1 MLRGPHSGAAIAA
14 TIAAISIP
22 SVAWYWMGSSQLQR
36 VQTELRQSAQR
47 EAVTTAMQLAA
58 KVALELDELRRVE
71 SDRVHLEYF
80 PRFRSRGR
88 RCGKEY
94 TKGSPLATG
103 DYPHSVKFYFQID
116 EQGTVWS
123 PRVDD
128 DLASLFVPLQ
138 TSFGKLG
145 GGRNPRPGSSR
156 RTNQSEPSG
165 IVPSSVRPFHLQ
177 GLSSSNLS
185 PGAAQ
190 SISPIEPNKAELLA
204 NFFNAANEADLP
216 STDDMHDVGD
226 FKWMTGTWRSEP
238 VLMAVRTIRHRE
250 HTFHQGFAIETR
262 SFSDWMFDGG
272 FPAKLLPGQAD
283 IAAAAMLP
291 IGGIDWHV
299 AFDTGPAL
307 QNVARQEATLKGQF
321 RTSYFGGLFAAI
333 LAGAGVIVL
342 VSRSGRFARERSRF
356 AAAAAHELR
365 TPLAGIRLHGEMLAD
380 SLGNPDSIAR
390 YSRRITDE
398 AERLSRVV
406 ANVLSHARGEQRSIT
421 VNRELGD
428 LAEPVIDCIG
438 NTEPLL
444 EESGVVLEV
453 DLGRDLPQI
462 PLDADAIHQILR
474 NLLDNAEKY
483 TRRATD
489 RRVEVRLSAHG
500 KGVRMSVIDHGPG
513 LVAGL
518 EGKLFKPFVNADTAS
533 KHAGLGLGL
542 SVVKSL
548 VEAHNGTV
556 CHEPTP
562 GGGATFYVDLPA

>member
-1 MLRGPHSGAAIAA
+1 MLRGPQSGAAIVA
-14 TIAAISIP
+14 TVAAISIP
-22 SVAWYWMGSSQLQR
+22 SVAWYWMGSGQLER
-36 VQTELRQSAQR
+36 VQAELHQSAQR
-47 EAVTTAMQLAA
+47 ESVTTAMQLAA

-71 SDRVHLEYF
+71 AERSHLEYF
-80 PRFRSRGR
+80 PRFRSRGS

-94 TKGSPLATG
+94 TRGTPLASG
-103 DYPHSVKFYFQID
+103 EYPHSVKFYFQID
-116 EQGTVWS
+116 EQGSVWS

-128 DLASLFVPLQ
+128 DLASLFVSLQ
-138 TSFGKLG
+138 SPFGKPG
-145 GGRNPRPGSSR
+145 SGGRSRPGAAR
-156 RTNQSEPSG
+156 RTNVGDASG

-177 GLSSSNLS
+177 GLSSSGPSSGL
-185 PGAAQ
+185 AQ
-190 SISPIEPNKAELLA
+190 SMAPLEANTAQVLA
-204 NFFNAANEADLP
+204 NFFNTANEAELP
-216 STDDMHDVGD
+216 SHDDTHDVGD

-238 VLMAVRTIRHRE
+238 VLMAVRTVRHRE
-250 HTFHQGFAIETR
+250 HTFHQGFAIETS

-272 FPAKLLPGQAD
+272 FPAKVLPGEANV
-283 IAAAAMLP
+283 AAAAMLP

-307 QNVARQEATLKGQF
+307 KNVARQAATLRGQF
-321 RTSYFGGLFAAI
+321 RTSYFGGLLAAI

-380 SLGNPDSIAR
+380 SLGKPDSIER
-390 YSRRITDE
+390 YARRITDE

-406 ANVLSHARGEQRSIT
+406 ANVLSHSRGEQRKIT
-421 VNRELGD
+421 LNRELGD

-444 EESGVVLEV
+444 DESGVELVV

-462 PLDADAIHQILR
+462 PVDADAIHQILR

-489 RRVEVRLSAHG
+489 RRIEVRLSSRG
-500 KGVRMSVIDHGPG
+500 KGVRLSVVDHGPG
-513 LVAGL
+513 VVPGL
-518 EGKLFKPFVNADTAS
+518 ERKLFRPFVNADTAS

-556 CHEPTP
+556 SHEPTP
-562 GGGATFYVDLPA
+562 GGGATFHADFPA